1 MMILG
6 MKHTKKKESSSVYLT
21 RGGPPASGLGEVL
34 ISPHC
39 KKYNVMKHTVVPY
52 TWTDPQDRDRWQAI
66 VNVVMELQVP

>member
-34 ISPHC
+34 ISPHR
-39 KKYNVMKHTVVPY
+39 KKDNVMKHTVVP
-52 TWTDPQDRDRWQAI
+52 
-66 VNVVMELQVP
+66 